1 MRKMIQ
7 LSLGSSVTATFLS
20 IPAAAHPGH
29 GDDANLVFSILH
41 PIGDLENLFLMMV
54 TGAFVLALV
63 RMIKAGR

>member
-1 MRKMIQ
+1 M
-7 LSLGSSVTATFLS
+7 ATLLS